1 MEGKK
6 KKLSSSQFAMRY
18 NAAREANEGYES
30 ENEDD
35 LTYEPSQI
43 PLDFQVEAVIPPTK
57 SLTTPISHKKSTW
70 RWNDEMVDN
79 LVPKI
84 YEYKIKKDFEGK
96 DMESDLVKMY
106 EDVTKMMA
114 ILYRLDHFGRV
125 ESSNIDVELSAEERI
140 KCLNDIQAE
149 KKAIKIGYGRVK
161 EKIKQLCC
169 NFKRVIVDGTRS
181 GGGKM
186 ICQNWDHV
194 VKIWG
199 DCPSVTRILEANTS
213 QVVNNKKN
221 EDQLEGNILSED
233 NETDQVEEQES
244 EEPKQRKHPLIE
256 QSRGAKLI
264 DDKHAKLEKIL
275 SAPQRDLLMA
285 NVAKEELALRKKHA
299 EVMQKSP
306 DGLEKAVE
314 TMAKS
319 LASFGDQIGSG
330 LMLLAQS
337 LGTNQSAQHTYH
349 HPGFQPTFQCTTRT
363 SALYSAALHK
373 CNKFI
378 LHKHAEYTSQR

>member
-181 GGGKM
+181 GGVR
-186 ICQNWDHV
+186 Q
-194 VKIWG
+194 
-199 DCPSVTRILEANTS
+199 
-213 QVVNNKKN
+213 
-221 EDQLEGNILSED
+221 
-233 NETDQVEEQES
+233 ETDQVKNKKVKSQKKKTS
-244 EEPKQRKHPLIE
+244 LIE